1 MRQNNGQLMRLYNR
15 FCRDISVAII
25 AFPKMTT
32 DIQMGKKVTKST
44 LRRMIFSQRKSFQML
59 RSEANCPMCG
69 QFRDRAQDRLRERAS
84 DRVKPLGECPRAYKV
99 RFANEKVGLPQIFC
113 AAKDLWEKRVRVYV
127 LPTTPVGFRHTP
139 ELRNCQYAGNSVTE
153 RRIDCA
159 RGQAI
164 E

>member
-1 MRQNNGQLMRLYNR
+1 MRLYNR

-99 RFANEKVGLPQIFC
+99 RFVSERIGLPKKIC
-113 AAKDLWEKRVRVYV
+113 AAEIFWKK
-127 LPTTPVGFRHTP
+127 G
-139 ELRNCQYAGNSVTE
+139 
-153 RRIDCA
+153 
-159 RGQAI
+159 
-164 E
+164 